1 MTVRNAIII
10 CIIIEFGLA
19 ALGVVNYGWT
29 IEGLQASTRFS
40 GRFSLFI
47 FSILFLAH
55 QPKDTYGWL
64 SPMPFLIF
72 AIAHGIHLLELL
84 SFLYLSGTPVIPYR
98 LAGGFVAYA
107 LIFTMPVLSYKTE
120 AGAFNEKKFNL
131 LLILFQYF
139 VWGIFFLTYLPR
151 VRGSLPNV
159 GGSYMEHVVL
169 LGWVS
174 LMLGMKLP
182 RVLFKRNR
190 TTRTKN

>member
-10 CIIIEFGLA
+10 CVIIEFSLG
-19 ALGVVNYGWT
+19 ALGIINYGWT
-29 IEGLQASTRFS
+29 IEGLQATTRFS

-47 FSILFLAH
+47 FSVLFLANK
-55 QPKDTYGWL
+55 PTDTFPWL
-64 SPMPFLIF
+64 SEKPFHIF
-72 AIAHGIHLLELL
+72 ALAHGIHLIALL
-84 SFLYLSGTPVIPYR
+84 TFILLSGTPLILYR
-98 LAGGFVAYA
+98 VAGGFIAYS
-107 LIFTMPVLSYKTE
+107 LIFLMPVLADRLDKGLLD
-120 AGAFNEKKFNL
+120 AKRFNL
-131 LLILFQYF
+131 FSIVFQYY

-182 RVLFKRNR
+182 RVMFKRKR
-190 TTRTKN
+190 IRK